1 MQAYTMEIDSII
13 QLLNKYTS
21 FILTTHIN
29 PDGDGLG
36 SQIALREYLKAADKD
51 VRCINHSATP
61 RHYKFLDPD
70 NSMVEV
76 FNSNNHENTIGK
88 AECIIIVDTNVPS
101 RLGDME
107 AAVRE
112 ARGTK
117 IVIDHHL
124 DKDNFADYYLVD
136 EKAAATGEIV
146 YHLLSRAMDN
156 KLTDTIAVALY
167 TAIMTDTG
175 SFRFPQTS
183 KSTHGMI
190 ADLLNYNVDPARIYR
205 EVYEKGPVNR
215 MILLGKTLATLQ
227 LYHNGRVAVMKV
239 SDKMFKDTGTD
250 VVETD
255 GFVNYAMQIDT
266 VEIGLLFTELDD
278 KIKISFRSRGAT
290 RVNELAK
297 EFQGNGHQ
305 HAAGATVWRGDLED
319 VMGRVVTSAPK
330 YLP

>member
-1 MQAYTMEIDSII
+1 MEIDLVI

-21 FILTTHIN
+21 FVLTTHIN

-36 SQIALREYLKAADKD
+36 SQIALHEYLKAAGKD
-51 VRCINHSATP
+51 VRCINHSSTP

-76 FNSNNHENTIGK
+76 FNTNNHESTIGK
-88 AECIIIVDTNVPS
+88 ADCIIIVDTNVPS
-101 RLGDME
+101 RLGDMDSV
-107 AAVRE
+107 VRG
-112 ARGTK
+112 AKGAK

-124 DKDNFADYYLVD
+124 DKDNFADHYLVD

-146 YHLLSRAMDN
+146 YRLLSKAMDN
-156 KLTDTIAVALY
+156 KFTDTIAVALY

-175 SFRFPQTS
+175 SFRFPHTNR
-183 KSTHGMI
+183 STHVMV
-190 ADLLNYNVDPARIYR
+190 ADLLNYNVDPAQIYR

-215 MILLGKTLATLQ
+215 MILLGNTLATLQ
-227 LYHNGRVAVMKV
+227 LYHSGRVAVMKV
-239 SDKMFKDTGTD
+239 SKKMFKDTETD

-305 HAAGATVWRGDLED
+305 HAAGATIWRGDLED
-319 VMGRVVTSAPK
+319 VMNRVIASAPK

>member
-1 MQAYTMEIDSII
+1 MEFDSII
-13 QLLNKYTS
+13 KLLNKYTS

-36 SQIALREYLKAADKD
+36 SQIALSEYLKAAGKN
-51 VRCINHSATP
+51 VRCINHSSTP

-76 FNSNNHENTIGK
+76 FNTSDHENTIGK
-88 AECIIIVDTNVPS
+88 AECIIIVDTNIPT
-101 RLGDME
+101 RLGNMD
-107 AAVRE
+107 AVVRR
-112 ARGTK
+112 ARGAK

-146 YHLLSRAMDN
+146 YRLLSKSMKN

-175 SFRFPQTS
+175 SFRFPQTN
-183 KSTHGMI
+183 KSTHIMI
-190 ADLLNYNVDPARIYR
+190 ADLLNYDVDPARIYR

-215 MILLGKTLATLQ
+215 MFLLGKTLATLQ
-227 LYHNGRVAVMKV
+227 LFHEGKVAVLKV
-239 SDKMFKDTGTD
+239 SNKMFRDTGTD

-278 KIKISFRSRGAT
+278 IIKISFRSRGAT

-305 HAAGATVWRGDLED
+305 NAAGATIWRGDLDE
-319 VMGRVVTSAPK
+319 VMNRVIASAPK
-330 YLP
+330 YLA

>member
-1 MQAYTMEIDSII
+1 MEIDSII

-21 FILTTHIN
+21 FILTTHVN

-36 SQIALREYLKAADKD
+36 SQIALREYLKAEGKD
-51 VRCINHSATP
+51 VRCINHSPTP
-61 RHYKFLDPD
+61 RHNKFLDPD
-70 NSMVEV
+70 NSMIEV
-76 FNSNNHENTIGK
+76 FNSNKHENTIGK
-88 AECIIIVDTNVPS
+88 AECIIIVDTNVPT
-101 RLGDME
+101 RLGDMDSV
-107 AAVRE
+107 VRG
-112 ARGTK
+112 AKGVK

-124 DKDNFADYYLVD
+124 DKDNFADFYLVD
-136 EKAAATGEIV
+136 EEAAATGEIV
-146 YHLLSRAMDN
+146 YRLLSKAMN
-156 KLTDTIAVALY
+156 SKLTDTIAVALY

-175 SFRFPQTS
+175 SFRFPQTNR
-183 KSTHGMI
+183 STHIMI
-190 ADLLNYNVDPARIYR
+190 ADLLKYNVDPARIYR
-205 EVYEKGPVNR
+205 EVYEKGDVNR
-215 MILLGKTLATLQ
+215 MILLGKTLSTLQ
-227 LYHNGRVAVMKV
+227 LYHSGRVAVMKV
-239 SDKMFKDTGTD
+239 SNKMFKDTETD

-266 VEIGLLFTELDD
+266 VEIGLLFTELDN

-319 VMGRVVTSAPK
+319 IMNRVVASAPK